1 MTPEI
6 THLFLASDLVREHQG
21 GGVGCENI
29 IVHHVPRAE
38 LPQWLAAQEAA
49 GKLVDFK
56 IHASLWLAAN
66 LQPSPA

>member
-1 MTPEI
+1 
-6 THLFLASDLVREHQG
+6 
-21 GGVGCENI
+21 
-29 IVHHVPRAE
+29 VPRAE

-66 LQPSPA
+66 PTPTST